1 MMNVIFLCTGN
12 TCRSPM
18 AEYYLKSKNIPN
30 LFVTSRGLGSGGEG
44 ANPNSVLVMLET
56 GIDISGHISKCITRD
71 EAKNSDAIICM
82 TGSHKQLLTAS
93 GISEDIIYVLGGGI
107 PDPFGCDIDTYRK
120 CRDNIFDAIDRLIK
134 NGFFNFITV
143 TPASTNDTPA
153 IADIE
158 KQSFSTPWSENA
170 VNESMAAGT
179 QFYVARI
186 KNNIAGYMGISKIA
200 GEGYV
205 TNIAVL
211 PRYRHKGVGKALL
224 EYVISASRD
233 SLEFIS
239 LEVRMSNT
247 AAVSLYEKFGFER
260 VGVRKRFYTNP
271 QEDAIIMTKNFI

>member
-44 ANPNSVLVMLET
+44 ANPNSVSVMLEA
-56 GIDISGHISKCITRD
+56 GIDISGHISKCITLD
-71 EAKNSDAIICM
+71 EAKNSNEIICM
-82 TGSHKQLLTAS
+82 TDSHKQLLTAS

-134 NGFFNFITV
+134 NGFFNFITI

-158 KQSFSTPWSENA
+158 KHSFSTPWSENA

-186 KNNIAGYMGISKIA
+186 KNNIAGYMGIS
-200 GEGYV
+200 
-205 TNIAVL
+205 
-211 PRYRHKGVGKALL
+211 
-224 EYVISASRD
+224 
-233 SLEFIS
+233 
-239 LEVRMSNT
+239 
-247 AAVSLYEKFGFER
+247 
-260 VGVRKRFYTNP
+260 
-271 QEDAIIMTKNFI
+271 